1 MLDIAYDPPSR
12 TNEKPLKWIIVDSLI
27 IACIAFLASLPGGR
41 PPSAEELY
49 VALKTFAY
57 AFLAQLAIERGLK
70 PYVERASKKR
80 GSNG

>member
-1 MLDIAYDPPSR
+1 MLDISYDPPSR
-12 TNEKPLKWIIVDSLI
+12 SRGKPFKWIIMDSLI
-27 IACIAFLASLPGGR
+27 IACIAFLATLPAGK
-41 PPSAEELY
+41 PPTIEELY